1 MINKSRHIQKLLV
14 KYRENRCTR
23 NEYEELI
30 QIARHPGNELGVKEI
45 MRKDWK
51 VQEMDAF
58 IESKNI
64 PKKVQRIWTTVLKVA
79 ATITILILAG
89 FALMEWSNVAPVA
102 YATGNGEVK
111 EISLP
116 DGSEVIL
123 NANSSLTWVPA
134 EEKEN
139 DRIVKLTGEAFF
151 HVVKE
156 KVSNHDRETYR
167 GFQVNTP
174 KMTVHVLG
182 TAFNV
187 SAREENTEVFLEEG
201 SVELEIPHLIEPVHK
216 MIPGDKVIMDNK
228 TERFIEEKTEQVAT
242 SASWI
247 TGILNYHD
255 KSMEDVLQN
264 LSELFGVEI
273 SCEDPVLKTKKINLG
288 VPYMDWENTRR
299 ALEMAIEVEF
309 RKVENHYTVV
319 QTDKQSTNQKK

>member
-1 MINKSRHIQKLLV
+1 MKTPSNRIHKLLL
-14 KYRENRCTR
+14 KYRINQCTR
-23 NEYEELI
+23 KEYEELI
-30 QIARHPGNELGVKEI
+30 QLCQQSGNELVIKEI
-45 MRKDWK
+45 MRKDWEGEQLE
-51 VQEMDAF
+51 VPLEPQ
-58 IESKNI
+58 ISPQSQRLRWI
-64 PKKVQRIWTTVLKVA
+64 PFLKVA
-79 ATITILILAG
+79 AAIVLLITAG
-89 FALMEWSNVAPVA
+89 FLLFQWYLPDAVTYV
-102 YATGNGEVK
+102 TGNGVVM
-111 EISLP
+111 EITLP
-116 DGSEVIL
+116 DGSEVTL
-123 NANSSLTWVPA
+123 NANSNLTWVPA

-139 DRIVKLTGEAFF
+139 DRIVTLTGEAFF

-187 SAREENTEVFLEEG
+187 SARAENTEVFLEEG
-201 SVELEIPHLIEPVHK
+201 SVELEISEQIKPVHK
-216 MIPGDKVIMDNK
+216 MVPGDKVILDNK
-228 TERFIEEKTEQVAT
+228 TEKFIEKKTEQVAT

-309 RKVENHYTVV
+309 RKVENHYTVI
-319 QTDKQSTNQKK
+319 QTDKQNTNQKK